1 MPVLSKPTHIFDF
14 PAEISTEIWVL
25 LKTAPAS
32 LDRVIRV
39 CKLWRDAKDIPRLWG
54 LLHVTET
61 TDVLLLTTWLM
72 RAQNTDLEIYI
83 DFRRAADMVWQNPD
97 SVEEDDPLGYHAVC
111 SKLIAV
117 MEVLLPASSRWRS
130 FQIFAPSYIGPLLKT
145 DLISTLSAARLM
157 RLSILLEDL
166 SPNHQ
171 ISTVPTADSIFYRT
185 PTVPHHCVPV
195 QSTLSLGWMTTH
207 SCGVVMT
214 CQVRLLVA
222 TLRSVSAD
230 QCRSGL
236 NFAMSFGTK
245 SVYPGPAGRVI
256 FSHLLVCYWMNHT
269 QQPLKETACPQ
280 AYEARMNSETETG
293 FNIMVTKAFRLSSKD
308 ARTYPQAEVR
318 RPRNAVHVEL
328 ACYPLVWDRFPFQSL
343 TSVTLGPTSANNTV
357 NTLFWNVFAEAIS
370 SSSTLLSLALS
381 GGIPSFHNADHLL
394 QVHLPTVQ
402 TLSLALLT
410 EEELQHLTRYLFLPG
425 LTSLALR
432 LTDEQQNFLP
442 FLQQIHL
449 SFPDV
454 STLAFDEIWLPPV
467 ALPSIDGFFEPF
479 HALGH
484 LYLDFRRGGG
494 VDKVFWKAILNS
506 AHRSD
511 FLPRLKSLFLV
522 DTPPSYVQELVLLR
536 QRAGSPITTISLH
549 QNHKLNIQCTPGWIR
564 WLVDNTTNLTLTD
577 GTRESWVAGS
587 GAMHFA

>member
-14 PAEISTEIWVL
+14 PAEISTEIWAL

-39 CKLWRDAKDIPRLWG
+39 CKLWCDAKDIPRLWG

-61 TDVLLLTTWLM
+61 TDVSLLTTWLM
-72 RAQNTDLEIYI
+72 RVQNTDLEIYI

-185 PTVPHHCVPV
+185 PTVPH
-195 QSTLSLGWMTTH
+195 
-207 SCGVVMT
+207 
-214 CQVRLLVA
+214 
-222 TLRSVSAD
+222 
-230 QCRSGL
+230 
-236 NFAMSFGTK
+236 
-245 SVYPGPAGRVI
+245 
-256 FSHLLVCYWMNHT
+256 
-269 QQPLKETACPQ
+269 
-280 AYEARMNSETETG
+280 
-293 FNIMVTKAFRLSSKD
+293 
-308 ARTYPQAEVR
+308 
-318 RPRNAVHVEL
+318 VEL
-328 ACYPLVWDRFPFQSL
+328 ACYPLAWDRFPFQSL

-454 STLAFDEIWLPPV
+454 STLAFNEIWLPPV

-511 FLPRLKSLFLV
+511 FLPHLKSLFLV

-536 QRAGSPITTISLH
+536 QRAGSPITSISLH
-549 QNHKLNIQCTPGWIR
+549 QNHKLNIQRTPGWIR

-577 GTRESWVAGS
+577 GTREPWVAGS
-587 GAMHFA
+587 RAMHFA